1 MADPRF
7 HPASGPHP
15 LSRVA
20 EVAGAERTGARL
32 EEEGARLFEG
42 VASLAEAGPA
52 HLAFLEGRRH
62 LPALRASRAGA
73 VLLRAEFAAEVPRGC
88 VALVVAAPQ
97 LAFAR
102 VAGLFHPAAAPQ
114 PGIHPTAQ
122 VAPGAVIGPGSEIGP
137 YAVIGAGAVL
147 GARAYVGPHAFIG
160 PGCVFGDDARIH
172 AHASAI
178 CCLAGHRVT
187 LHHGARV
194 GQEGFGFVP
203 TPEGRFLT
211 IPQLGRVVLE
221 DEVEIGANSCV
232 DRGALGDT
240 VLGRGTRL
248 DNLVQIGHNVTT
260 GRGCVIVAQVGIS
273 GSTRLGDYV
282 TIAGQAGLTGHLDI
296 GSRARIGAQAGVQAD
311 IPPGQDVTGSP
322 AMPVKD
328 ALRAALY
335 LRKVGARK
343 ASVGTTPAGT
353 APAGTARGE
362 AAELGAAAAGGAEQ
376 DRAQDGRPSQTD

>member
-1 MADPRF
+1 VAADPRF
-7 HPASGPHP
+7 HPTAGPFP
-15 LSRVA
+15 LARVA
-20 EVAGAERTGARL
+20 EAGAAQFSGDGERRF
-32 EEEGARLFEG
+32 RD
-42 VASLAEAGPA
+42 VAPLDAAGPEEV
-52 HLAFLEGRRH
+52 AFLDGRRN
-62 LPALRASRAGA
+62 LETMQASQAGA
-73 VLLRAEFAAEVPRGC
+73 VILRPEFAQAVPAGC
-88 VALVVAAPQ
+88 VALVSPAPH

-102 VAGLFHPAAAPQ
+102 IAALFHPAPAPVA
-114 PGIHPTAQ
+114 GIHPTAS
-122 VAPGAVIGPGSEIGP
+122 VAPDAVLGEGSEVGP

-147 GARAYVGPHAFIG
+147 GARAYVGPHAVIG

-194 GQEGFGFVP
+194 GQEGYGFAP

-211 IPQLGRVVLE
+211 IPQLGRVVLG
-221 DEVEIGANSCV
+221 DEVEIGANACV

-240 VLGRGTRL
+240 VLGPGTRL
-248 DNLVQIGHNVTT
+248 DNLVQIGHNVVT

-282 TIAGQAGLTGHLDI
+282 TIAGQAGLTGHLSI
-296 GSRARIGAQAGVQAD
+296 GSRARIGAQAGVQSD

-343 ASVGTTPAGT
+343 TPDT
-353 APAGTARGE
+353 
-362 AAELGAAAAGGAEQ
+362 GAAQG
-376 DRAQDGRPSQTD
+376 RADQKGPPGRRSGQTD